1 MSTWRVLMSV
11 ALCARRMF
19 CQATGFGGTV
29 QEGRS
34 VEDKL
39 RAREANR
46 WGGPPA
52 HGPPCEPGRQPGCM

>member
-1 MSTWRVLMSV
+1 MHF
-11 ALCARRMF
+11 AACRMF

-46 WGGPPA
+46 SGPVPA
-52 HGPPCEPGRQPGCM
+52 AAAGLNPVTGRAAI